1 MCMYWYLCVTS
12 QVVPLTLVVASLV
25 QISSSSML
33 LEDIADVVKS
43 LTAPELLQAV
53 VTPSWC
59 GGGGCLRP
67 PSTSAS
73 FQFSSSGSPALG
85 SSALSLAPA
94 GLALGLIKGLL
105 IGNDYLEN
113 STSQRRL
120 LAQIVEAL
128 KTSVQNKDE
137 YQEQAFR
144 PHRYDHVTSKVESPI
159 N

>member
-1 MCMYWYLCVTS
+1 MLSSPS
-12 QVVPLTLVVASLV
+12 QP
-25 QISSSSML
+25 
-33 LEDIADVVKS
+33 
-43 LTAPELLQAV
+43 PR
-53 VTPSWC
+53 C

-94 GLALGLIKGLL
+94 GLALGLIKGLF

-113 STSQRRL
+113 STQRRL

-144 PHRYDHVTSKVESPI
+144 PHGYDHVTSKVESPI